1 LRGPLRRKWEEI
13 FGVGGAWSAGQ
24 ATQTGVGTTSCVME
38 GNEGGFGGQL
48 QKRSGAARRRQRM
61 DRAPR
66 AARRRAPAPHSMS
79 TQRSAT
85 GRGAASRSRWVAS
98 SAVDGEIS
106 LGRQAAPL
114 AFSLT
119 SEPSPMVLSDCG
131 QPTLCLKC
139 LMPAPGRLK
148 TGLAGPG
155 RKIFV
160 QHRLGQLG
168 AARPGAGRCLG
179 SPRTARTGCPPPGPR
194 ASLRESKISHH
205 GPLVSIGRVRT
216 SRPASGTSLGCLER
230 VRAGAV
236 ASMEH
241 KMGHRKRLPKT
252 PKTMPRR

>member
-1 LRGPLRRKWEEI
+1 MRGPQPITMPSSVSWRWYH
-13 FGVGGAWSAGQ
+13 VVCVS
-24 ATQTGVGTTSCVME
+24 TVSCKSE
-38 GNEGGFGGQL
+38 
-48 QKRSGAARRRQRM
+48 AARHV
-61 DRAPR
+61 DASEWTGPR
-66 AARRRAPAPHSMS
+66 GPPAAARQPHSMS

-98 SAVDGEIS
+98 SAVAGEIS

-148 TGLAGPG
+148 TGLAGLG

-179 SPRTARTGCPPPGPR
+179 SSRTARTGWPPPGPR
-194 ASLRESKISHH
+194 ASLWESRIFHP
-205 GPLVSIGRVRT
+205 GPLVSIGRVLT
-216 SRPASGTSLGCLER
+216 SCPAHGTCPVCLER
-230 VRAGAV
+230 VRAGRTA
-236 ASMEH
+236 H
-241 KMGHRKRLPKT
+241 KSRQYGAP
-252 PKTMPRR
+252 